1 MAEPGSKR
9 KLKKLAM
16 MLGIAVVVLMISTV
30 YLVHY
35 YGESRPTEEQAG
47 RTHAATIHSRTVY
60 LTNSE
65 YALAFAMHAH
75 HGRGPWTVDWNQLSR
90 RHSRKASFSMTS
102 DELIRASPRK
112 MAPQRRPHSYARRR
126 AQLRRVRRILPD
138 LSFSA
143 RIAAADFYRRVVRI
157 GRAPAPPPGVS

>member
-65 YALAFAMHAH
+65 YALAFAMHAI
-75 HGRGPWTVDWNQLSR
+75 TVVTLGLLIGTTL
-90 RHSRKASFSMTS
+90 KATFAKS
-102 DELIRASPRK
+102 
-112 MAPQRRPHSYARRR
+112 
-126 AQLRRVRRILPD
+126 
-138 LSFSA
+138 
-143 RIAAADFYRRVVRI
+143 
-157 GRAPAPPPGVS
+157 